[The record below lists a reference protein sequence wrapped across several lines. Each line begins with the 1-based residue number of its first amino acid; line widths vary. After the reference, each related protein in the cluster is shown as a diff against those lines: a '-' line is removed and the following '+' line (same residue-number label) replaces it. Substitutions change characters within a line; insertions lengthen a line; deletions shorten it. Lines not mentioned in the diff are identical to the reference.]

1 MSVSLVRGFFLS
13 KEHKKIFYTYSRPMF
28 TDRNIFEDSYQLVKH
43 FSLFS
48 SFVSTE
54 LLPLIKSY
62 YLKEAIQYYRKVK
75 SKKCFT
81 NQEESSKL
89 FLSVLPLTSK
99 ALEDTAVISPRVLE
113 FIRLKKPSSSGS
125 PCSQSCS
132 GLFGTRVSR
141 ITSSLIVVP
150 KTIPES

>member
-1 MSVSLVRGFFLS
+1 MNIQQFVIVNSAFLRSKSFFKNFQLFYVSFSGESFFLS
-13 KEHKKIFYTYSRPMF
+13 REHKKIFYTYSRPMF

-48 SFVSTE
+48 SSVSTE

-113 FIRLKKPSSSGS
+113 FIRLK
-125 PCSQSCS
+125 
-132 GLFGTRVSR
+132 
-141 ITSSLIVVP
+141 
-150 KTIPES
+150 